1 MIIHLRYNPHFNSSP
16 NIQNSEF
23 MPCGAGC
30 GTRDLSI
37 MLEEALLS
45 IGLVIVVAKLA
56 EGLLRHFRLN
66 SIVAYTTTGILLGP
80 VAGIVKPTSEMQ
92 ILLGIGI
99 FLFFFLIGLD
109 ELDIS
114 GFIAAIHGRFFV
126 ASIISVLLSLV
137 IALFVTSDVIYDFGL
152 GLTFTGSLALAGVLS
167 LTSLGVVAKVLVDEG
182 RLKEPIG
189 IQIFTTALIAELLTL
204 LLVGFTI
211 GEHVN
216 HLGWESVLVLPVK
229 IAVFTVVTWVLASR
243 VLPPLIVLLKRF
255 LHVPQL
261 SFGLILGGLFLTVVG
276 AEHMGLH
283 GSLGALLFGAA
294 LSKLPYHVRRDVVP
308 GMKSTAE
315 GLFVPLFFASAGL
328 HLSLAFTGLP
338 VWTIVALVFIPL
350 VGKFSAAFIAAVV
363 ARLDV
368 PFVLAT
374 GMMAKG
380 VAEMAL
386 LLVLLDIDMIG
397 HGVFSLL
404 VLIMLAYILLT
415 PLAIRAVV
423 NRVKPSAGGTL
434 PESLPPSLA
443 RFMLDDITVGDILDR
458 TRTYPDPSMS
468 VRAFVDQW
476 MVPHQQDYVVVDHGE
491 LSGIVSLSM
500 LRYLPKEAW
509 SHTPLR
515 KLARPRALETC
526 PDELVEDALQHMIE
540 YSLTV
545 IPVRDR
551 ESRKFLG
558 VVTSRQILELITRD
572 ATGEY

>member
-1 MIIHLRYNPHFNSSP
+1 MF
-16 NIQNSEF
+16 
-23 MPCGAGC
+23 
-30 GTRDLSI
+30 
-37 MLEEALLS
+37 EEALLS

-66 SIVAYTTTGILLGP
+66 SIVAYTATGILLGP
-80 VAGIVKPTSEMQ
+80 MAGIVEPTSEIQ

-114 GFIAAIHGRFFV
+114 GFMAAIHGRFFV
-126 ASIISVLLSLV
+126 ASVISVLLSLV
-137 IALFVTSDVIYDFGL
+137 TALFVTSDVIYDFGL

-216 HLGWESVLVLPVK
+216 HLGWESVLALPLK

-308 GMKSTAE
+308 GMRSTAE

-328 HLSLAFTGLP
+328 HLSLAFTELP
-338 VWTIVALVFIPL
+338 GWTIVALVLIPL

-374 GMMAKG
+374 GLMAKG

-386 LLVLLDIDMIG
+386 LLVLLDIEMIG
-397 HGVFSLL
+397 HDVFSLL
-404 VLIMLAYILLT
+404 VIIMLVYILLT

-423 NRVKPSAGGTL
+423 NRVKSSEGGTL

-468 VRAFVDQW
+468 VRAFADQW
-476 MVPHQQDYVVVDHGE
+476 IVPHQQDYAVVDHGE

-515 KLARPRALETC
+515 KLARPRALETW
-526 PDELVEDALQHMIE
+526 PEELVEDALQHMIE
-540 YSLTV
+540 HSLTV

-551 ESRKFLG
+551 GSRKFLG
-558 VVTSRQILELITRD
+558 VVTSRQIMELITRD

>member
-1 MIIHLRYNPHFNSSP
+1 
-16 NIQNSEF
+16 
-23 MPCGAGC
+23 
-30 GTRDLSI
+30 
-37 MLEEALLS
+37 MLEAALLS

-66 SIVAYTTTGILLGP
+66 AIVAYTATGILLGP
-80 VAGIVKPTSEMQ
+80 VAGVVEPTGEMQ

-114 GFIAAIHGRFFV
+114 GFIAAIRGRFFV
-126 ASIISVLLSLV
+126 TAIISVLLSLIV
-137 IALFVTSDVIYDFGL
+137 ALTVTSDMIYDFGL
-152 GLTFTGSLALAGVLS
+152 GLTFSGSLALAGILS
-167 LTSLGVVAKVLVDEG
+167 LTSLGVVAKVLIDEG
-182 RLKEPIG
+182 HLKQPIG

-211 GEHVN
+211 GEHVH
-216 HLGWESVLVLPVK
+216 HLSWESLLILPVK
-229 IAVFTVVTWVLASR
+229 IAVFTVVTWLLASR

-294 LSKLPYHVRRDVVP
+294 LSKLPYHVRRDIIP
-308 GMKSTAE
+308 GMRGTAE

-328 HLSLAFTGLP
+328 HLSLAFTELP
-338 VWTIVALVFIPL
+338 VWTIAALVFIPL
-350 VGKFSAAFIAAVV
+350 AGKFAAAYIGASV
-363 ARLDV
+363 ARLKM
-368 PFVLAT
+368 PFALAT
-374 GMMAKG
+374 GLMAKG

-386 LLVLLDIDMIG
+386 LLVLLEIEMIG
-397 HGVFSLL
+397 HDVFSLL

-423 NRVKPSAGGTL
+423 SRVKPSPEQLTL

-443 RFMLDDITVGDILDR
+443 RFALDDITVGDILDR
-458 TRTYPDPSMS
+458 TRTYPDPTMS
-468 VRAFVDQW
+468 VRAFADQW
-476 MVPHQQDYVVVDHGE
+476 IVPHQHDYAVVDKGE
-491 LSGIVSLSM
+491 LYGIVSLSM
-500 LRYLPKEAW
+500 LRYLPKETW
-509 SHTPLR
+509 SKTPLR
-515 KLARPRALETC
+515 KLARPKTLHAW
-526 PDELVEDALQHMIE
+526 PDEPVEDALQQMTE
-540 YSLTV
+540 NSLTV

-551 ESRKFLG
+551 ESKKFLG
-558 VVTSRQILELITRD
+558 VINIRQILELITRE

>member
-1 MIIHLRYNPHFNSSP
+1 MI
-16 NIQNSEF
+16 
-23 MPCGAGC
+23 
-30 GTRDLSI
+30 
-37 MLEEALLS
+37 EEALLS
-45 IGLVIVVAKLA
+45 IGLVIVVAKLV

-66 SIVAYTTTGILLGP
+66 SIVAYTATGILLGP
-80 VAGIVKPTSEMQ
+80 MTGIVEPTGEMQ

-109 ELDIS
+109 ELDVS

-126 ASIISVLLSLV
+126 TAIISVLLSLLA
-137 IALFVTSDVIYDFGL
+137 ALTVTSDMVYDFGL
-152 GLTFTGSLALAGVLS
+152 GLTFAGSLALAGILS
-167 LTSLGVVAKVLVDEG
+167 LTSLGVAAKVLVDEG
-182 RLKEPIG
+182 HLKEPIG

-211 GEHVN
+211 GEHVH
-216 HLGWESVLVLPVK
+216 HLSWESVLILLSK
-229 IAVFTVVTWVLASR
+229 IAAFTVVTWVLASR

-294 LSKLPYHVRRDVVP
+294 LSKLPYYVRRDIIP
-308 GMKSTAE
+308 GMRSIAE

-328 HLSLAFTGLP
+328 HLSLSFTGLP
-338 VWTIVALVFIPL
+338 VWTIAALIVIPL
-350 VGKFSAAFIAAVV
+350 VGKFAAAFIGASV
-363 ARLDV
+363 ARLDR
-368 PFVLAT
+368 PFALAT

-386 LLVLLDIDMIG
+386 LLVLFELEVIG
-397 HGVFSLL
+397 HAVFSLL

-423 NRVKPSAGGTL
+423 NRVKPSEGVTL

-443 RFMLDDITVGDILDR
+443 RFALDDITVGDILDR
-458 TRTYPDPSMS
+458 TRTYPDPAMS
-468 VRAFVDQW
+468 VRAFADQW
-476 MVPHQQDYVVVDHGE
+476 IVPHQQDYPVVDHGE
-491 LSGIVSLSM
+491 LYGIVSVSM
-500 LRYLPKEAW
+500 LRYLPKESW
-509 SHTPLR
+509 SNTPLR
-515 KLARPRALETC
+515 KLARRRTLHAW
-526 PDELVEDALQHMIE
+526 PDELVEDALQQMTEH
-540 YSLTV
+540 SLTV

-551 ESRKFLG
+551 ESKTFLG
-558 VVTSRQILELITRD
+558 VVNIRQILELITRE

>member
-1 MIIHLRYNPHFNSSP
+1 
-16 NIQNSEF
+16 
-23 MPCGAGC
+23 
-30 GTRDLSI
+30 

-66 SIVAYTTTGILLGP
+66 SIVAYTATGILLGP
-80 VAGIVKPTSEMQ
+80 IAGIVEPTGEMQ
-92 ILLGIGI
+92 ILLSIGI

-114 GFIAAIHGRFFV
+114 GFIAAIRGRFF
-126 ASIISVLLSLV
+126 AAAIISVLLSLIV
-137 IALFVTSDVIYDFGL
+137 ALSVTSDMIYDFGL
-152 GLTFTGSLALAGVLS
+152 GLTFNSSLALAGILA

-182 RLKEPIG
+182 RLRQPIG

-211 GEHVN
+211 GEHVH
-216 HLGWESVLVLPVK
+216 HLSWESLLILPAK
-229 IAVFTVVTWVLASR
+229 IAGFTVATWVLASR
-243 VLPPLIVLLKRF
+243 VLPPLIVLLKHF

-294 LSKLPYHVRRDVVP
+294 LSKLPYHVRRDIIP
-308 GMKSTAE
+308 GMRSTAE

-328 HLSLAFTGLP
+328 HLSLAFTELP
-338 VWTIVALVFIPL
+338 AWTIAALVFIPL
-350 VGKFSAAFIAAVV
+350 AGKFTAAFIGASV

-368 PFVLAT
+368 PFALAT
-374 GMMAKG
+374 GLMAKG

-386 LLVLLDIDMIG
+386 LLVLLEIDMIG
-397 HGVFSLL
+397 HDIFSLL

-423 NRVKPSAGGTL
+423 NRVKPSERVML

-443 RFMLDDITVGDILDR
+443 RFALDDITVGDILDR
-458 TRTYPDPSMS
+458 PRAYPDPAMS
-468 VRAFVDQW
+468 VRAFADQW
-476 MVPHQQDYVVVDHGE
+476 IVPHQQDYAVVEHDE
-491 LSGIVSLSM
+491 LCGIVSLSM
-500 LRYLPKEAW
+500 LRYLPKESW
-509 SHTPLR
+509 STTPLR
-515 KLARPRALETC
+515 KLARPKTPYAWL
-526 PDELVEDALQHMIE
+526 DEPVEDALQRMTEH
-540 YSLTV
+540 SLTV

-558 VVTSRQILELITRD
+558 VVNIRQILELITRE

>member
-1 MIIHLRYNPHFNSSP
+1 MF
-16 NIQNSEF
+16 
-23 MPCGAGC
+23 
-30 GTRDLSI
+30 
-37 MLEEALLS
+37 EEALLS

-66 SIVAYTTTGILLGP
+66 SIVAYTATGILLGP
-80 VAGIVKPTSEMQ
+80 MAGIVEPTSEIQ

-126 ASIISVLLSLV
+126 ASVISVLLSLV
-137 IALFVTSDVIYDFGL
+137 TALFVTSDVIYDFGL

-216 HLGWESVLVLPVK
+216 HLGWESVLALPVK

-308 GMKSTAE
+308 GMRSTAE

-328 HLSLAFTGLP
+328 HLSLAFTELP
-338 VWTIVALVFIPL
+338 GWTIVALVLIPL

-374 GMMAKG
+374 GLMAKG

-386 LLVLLDIDMIG
+386 LLVLLDIEMIG
-397 HGVFSLL
+397 HDVFSLL
-404 VLIMLAYILLT
+404 VIIMLVYILLT
-415 PLAIRAVV
+415 PLAIRTVV
-423 NRVKPSAGGTL
+423 NRVKSSEGGTL

-468 VRAFVDQW
+468 VRAFADQW
-476 MVPHQQDYVVVDHGE
+476 IVPHQQDYAVVDHGE

-515 KLARPRALETC
+515 KLARPRALETW
-526 PDELVEDALQHMIE
+526 PEELVEDALQHMIE
-540 YSLTV
+540 HSLTV

-551 ESRKFLG
+551 GSRKFLG
-558 VVTSRQILELITRD
+558 VVTSRQIMELITRD

>member
-1 MIIHLRYNPHFNSSP
+1 
-16 NIQNSEF
+16 
-23 MPCGAGC
+23 
-30 GTRDLSI
+30 

-45 IGLVIVVAKLA
+45 IGLVIVVAKLV

-66 SIVAYTTTGILLGP
+66 AIVAYTATGILLGP
-80 VAGIVKPTSEMQ
+80 IAGIVEPTGEMQ

-109 ELDIS
+109 ELDVS
-114 GFIAAIHGRFFV
+114 GFMAAIRGRFFV
-126 ASIISVLLSLV
+126 TAIISVFISLAAALS
-137 IALFVTSDVIYDFGL
+137 VTSDMIYDFGL
-152 GLTFTGSLALAGVLS
+152 NLPFAGALALAGILS

-182 RLKEPIG
+182 RLREPIG

-211 GEHVN
+211 GGHVEHLSWENVFIL
-216 HLGWESVLVLPVK
+216 LGK
-229 IAVFTVVTWVLASR
+229 IAGFTVLTWLLASR

-294 LSKLPYHVRRDVVP
+294 LSRLPYHVRRDIIP
-308 GMKSTAE
+308 GMRSTAE

-328 HLSLAFTGLP
+328 HLNLSFTELP
-338 VWTIVALVFIPL
+338 GWTIVALVVIPL
-350 VGKFSAAFIAAVV
+350 VGKFAGAFIGAFV
-363 ARLDV
+363 AGLAM
-368 PFVLAT
+368 PFALAT
-374 GMMAKG
+374 GLMAKG

-386 LLVLLDIDMIG
+386 LLVLFELDVIG
-397 HGVFSLL
+397 PPVFSLL

-415 PLAIRAVV
+415 PPAIRAVV
-423 NRVKPSAGGTL
+423 NRVKPPARVTL

-443 RFMLDDITVGDILDR
+443 SFALDDITVGDILDR
-458 TRTYPDPSMS
+458 TRTYPDPAMS
-468 VRAFVDQW
+468 VRAFADQW
-476 MVPHQQDYVVVDHGE
+476 IVPHQQDYAVVENGE
-491 LSGIVSLSM
+491 LYGIVSVSM
-500 LRYLPKEAW
+500 LRYLPKESW
-509 SHTPLR
+509 SKTPLR
-515 KLARPRALETC
+515 KLARRKTLHTW
-526 PDELVEDALQHMIE
+526 PDDLVEDALQQMTE
-540 YSLTV
+540 NSLTV

-551 ESRKFLG
+551 ESKKFLG
-558 VVTSRQILELITRD
+558 VVNLRQILELITRE

>member
-1 MIIHLRYNPHFNSSP
+1 
-16 NIQNSEF
+16 
-23 MPCGAGC
+23 
-30 GTRDLSI
+30 

-45 IGLVIVVAKLA
+45 IGLVIVVAKLV

-66 SIVAYTTTGILLGP
+66 AIVAYTATGILLGP
-80 VAGIVKPTSEMQ
+80 MAGIVEPTGEMQ

-114 GFIAAIHGRFFV
+114 GFIAAIRGRFF
-126 ASIISVLLSLV
+126 ATAIISVFLSLLA
-137 IALFVTSDVIYDFGL
+137 ALTVTSDLLYDFGL
-152 GLTFTGSLALAGVLS
+152 GLTFAGSLALAGILS

-211 GEHVN
+211 GEHVH
-216 HLGWESVLVLPVK
+216 HLSWTSVLLLLGK
-229 IAVFTVVTWVLASR
+229 IAAFTVVTWVLASR
-243 VLPPLIVLLKRF
+243 VLPPLIVMLKRF

-308 GMKSTAE
+308 GMRSTAE

-328 HLSLAFTGLP
+328 HLSLAFTELP
-338 VWTIVALVFIPL
+338 LWTIAALVFIPL
-350 VGKFSAAFIAAVV
+350 VGKFVAAYIGAVA
-363 ARLDV
+363 ARLNK
-368 PFVLAT
+368 PFALAT
-374 GMMAKG
+374 GLMAKG

-386 LLVLLDIDMIG
+386 LLVLLEIDMIG
-397 HGVFSLL
+397 HAVFSLL

-423 NRVKPSAGGTL
+423 NRVKPSDAVRL

-443 RFMLDDITVGDILDR
+443 RFALDDITVGDILDR
-458 TRTYPDPSMS
+458 TRPYPDPAMS
-468 VRAFVDQW
+468 VRAFADQW
-476 MVPHQQDYVVVDHGE
+476 IVPHQQDYAVVDQGE
-491 LSGIVSLSM
+491 LTGIVSLSM
-500 LRYLPKEAW
+500 LRYLPKDSW
-509 SHTPLR
+509 SNTPLR
-515 KLARPRALETC
+515 KLARPRTLYAWPEE
-526 PDELVEDALQHMIE
+526 PVEDALQRMTE
-540 YSLTV
+540 NSLTV

-551 ESRKFLG
+551 ESKKFLG
-558 VVTSRQILELITRD
+558 VVNIRQIIELITRD

>member
-1 MIIHLRYNPHFNSSP
+1 
-16 NIQNSEF
+16 
-23 MPCGAGC
+23 
-30 GTRDLSI
+30 

-137 IALFVTSDVIYDFGL
+137 IALFVTSDVVYNFGL

-423 NRVKPSAGGTL
+423 NRVKPSAGGML

-476 MVPHQQDYVVVDHGE
+476 IVPHQQDYVVVDHGE

>member
-1 MIIHLRYNPHFNSSP
+1 
-16 NIQNSEF
+16 
-23 MPCGAGC
+23 
-30 GTRDLSI
+30 

-66 SIVAYTTTGILLGP
+66 AIVAYTATGILLGP
-80 VAGIVKPTSEMQ
+80 VAGIVEPTGEMQ

-114 GFIAAIHGRFFV
+114 GFIAAIRGRFF
-126 ASIISVLLSLV
+126 AAAIISVLLSLV
-137 IALFVTSDVIYDFGL
+137 AALTVTSDMIYDFGL
-152 GLTFTGSLALAGVLS
+152 GLTFNGSLALAGILA

-182 RLKEPIG
+182 RLKQPIG
-189 IQIFTTALIAELLTL
+189 IQIFTTALIAELLIL

-211 GEHVN
+211 GEHVH
-216 HLGWESVLVLPVK
+216 HLGWESLLILPVK
-229 IAVFTVVTWVLASR
+229 IAVFTVVTWVLASQ

-294 LSKLPYHVRRDVVP
+294 LSKLPYHVRRDIIP
-308 GMKSTAE
+308 GMRGTAE

-328 HLSLAFTGLP
+328 HLSLAFIELP
-338 VWTIVALVFIPL
+338 GWTIAALVFIPL
-350 VGKFSAAFIAAVV
+350 LGKFAAAYIGASV
-363 ARLDV
+363 ARLKM
-368 PFVLAT
+368 PFALAT
-374 GMMAKG
+374 GLMAKG

-386 LLVLLDIDMIG
+386 LLVLLEIDLIG
-397 HGVFSLL
+397 QAVFSLL

-423 NRVKPSAGGTL
+423 NRVKPPEQVTL

-443 RFMLDDITVGDILDR
+443 RFALDDITVGDILDR
-458 TRTYPDPSMS
+458 TRPYPDPAMT
-468 VRAFVDQW
+468 VRAFADQW
-476 MVPHQQDYVVVDHGE
+476 IVPHQQDYPVVEHGE
-491 LSGIVSLSM
+491 LAGIVSLSM
-500 LRYLPKEAW
+500 LRYLPKESW
-509 SHTPLR
+509 SNTPLR
-515 KLARPRALETC
+515 RLARPRTLYAW
-526 PDELVEDALQHMIE
+526 PDEPVEDALQRMTEH
-540 YSLTV
+540 SLTV
-545 IPVRDR
+545 MPVRDR
-551 ESRKFLG
+551 ESQKFLG
-558 VVTSRQILELITRD
+558 VVNIRQILELITRE

>member
-1 MIIHLRYNPHFNSSP
+1 
-16 NIQNSEF
+16 
-23 MPCGAGC
+23 
-30 GTRDLSI
+30 

-66 SIVAYTTTGILLGP
+66 AIVAYTATGILLGP
-80 VAGIVKPTSEMQ
+80 VAGIVEPTGEMQ

-114 GFIAAIHGRFFV
+114 GFIAAIRGRFFV
-126 ASIISVLLSLV
+126 TAIISVLLSLV
-137 IALFVTSDVIYDFGL
+137 VALTVTSDMIYDFGL
-152 GLTFTGSLALAGVLS
+152 GLTFSGSLALAGILS

-182 RLKEPIG
+182 HLKQPIG

-211 GEHVN
+211 GEHVH
-216 HLGWESVLVLPVK
+216 HLSWESLLILPVK
-229 IAVFTVVTWVLASR
+229 IAVFTVVTWLLASR

-294 LSKLPYHVRRDVVP
+294 LSKLPYHVRRDIIP
-308 GMKSTAE
+308 GMRGTAE

-328 HLSLAFTGLP
+328 HLSLAFAELP
-338 VWTIVALVFIPL
+338 VWTIAALVFIPL
-350 VGKFSAAFIAAVV
+350 VGKFAAAYIGASV
-363 ARLDV
+363 ARLKM
-368 PFVLAT
+368 PFALAT
-374 GMMAKG
+374 GLMAKG

-386 LLVLLDIDMIG
+386 LLVLLEIEMIG
-397 HGVFSLL
+397 HDVFSLL

-423 NRVKPSAGGTL
+423 NRVKPSEAVAL

-443 RFMLDDITVGDILDR
+443 RFALDDITVGDILDR
-458 TRTYPDPSMS
+458 TRPYPDPAMS
-468 VRAFVDQW
+468 VRAFADQW
-476 MVPHQQDYVVVDHGE
+476 IVPHQQDYAVVDQGE
-491 LSGIVSLSM
+491 LYGIVSVSM
-500 LRYLPKEAW
+500 LRYLPKESW
-509 SHTPLR
+509 SKTPLR
-515 KLARPRALETC
+515 KLARRRTLHAW
-526 PDELVEDALQHMIE
+526 PDELVEDALQHMTE
-540 YSLTV
+540 NSLTV

-551 ESRKFLG
+551 ESKKFLG
-558 VVTSRQILELITRD
+558 VVNIRQILELITRE
-572 ATGEY
+572 ALGEY